1 MPASLSILN
10 ATGKISVT
18 VTSGKGDFLV
28 AGSSLSVE
36 LAEAAAEVPAP
47 VSLALLGAGLLGMAL
62 RVVAAQASKPVGC
75 APGSLPGTHPF

>member
-1 MPASLSILN
+1 MPASLAILN

-36 LAEAAAEVPAP
+36 LAEAAAKVPAP
-47 VSLALLGAGLLGMAL
+47 VSLALLGAGLLGMG
-62 RVVAAQASKPVGC
+62 AARRRRAGK
-75 APGSLPGTHPF
+75 